1 MTKAGMDPSSKLIP
15 RDILKRKTILNLI
28 FIILL
33 FIYIS
38 IIFIHYPL
46 YTYVIGLVILFV
58 FFRSTRKYD
67 LLKYLKKQVKARPGE
82 RVTNIVMNAKNTSV
96 QDNSK
101 PLFIVGILAA
111 LVLPLVIF
119 SSPRIIYEKVD
130 NGYAVRY
137 YAFGLTNYKTATIP
151 DTYKGEPIVGL
162 RGNTFSNMPF
172 LEKVKLP
179 DTIKEIRGQAF
190 LNCKKLTEV
199 NMPTEL
205 EYLGGG
211 AFYNASSL
219 KSISFSDKLTYMGG
233 EAFYGAS
240 SLTSVRLSE
249 NLSEIRGDSFEY
261 CTSLTK
267 IKIPDS
273 ITRIGGHAFYGDT
286 SLKNVIISE
295 KSELEEIGS
304 SAFRQCTNLA
314 SIQIPKYTLV
324 NERAFKESPTVVYR
338 YTYDKYVMNEYN
350 NIS

>member
-1 MTKAGMDPSSKLIP
+1 
-15 RDILKRKTILNLI
+15 
-28 FIILL
+28 
-33 FIYIS
+33 
-38 IIFIHYPL
+38 
-46 YTYVIGLVILFV
+46 
-58 FFRSTRKYD
+58 
-67 LLKYLKKQVKARPGE
+67 
-82 RVTNIVMNAKNTSV
+82 
-96 QDNSK
+96 
-101 PLFIVGILAA
+101 
-111 LVLPLVIF
+111 
-119 SSPRIIYEKVD
+119 
-130 NGYAVRY
+130 
-137 YAFGLTNYKTATIP
+137 
-151 DTYKGEPIVGL
+151 
-162 RGNTFSNMPF
+162 
-172 LEKVKLP
+172 
-179 DTIKEIRGQAF
+179 
-190 LNCKKLTEV
+190 
-199 NMPTEL
+199 
-205 EYLGGG
+205 
-211 AFYNASSL
+211 
-219 KSISFSDKLTYMGG
+219 MGG

-324 NERAFKESPTVVYR
+324 NERAFKESPTVVIR